1 MLSAE
6 TAGLVG
12 AVAGG
17 LVGGLAVRRR
27 ERTELTELRGQVAKL
42 EPLVAQLEQRCA
54 GLVALQRADAMATAP
69 LLTWPEL
76 GTESPAAVAGIVIV

>member
-1 MLSAE
+1 MLSPEA
-6 TAGLVG
+6 AGLVG

-27 ERTELTELRGQVAKL
+27 ERDQLARLLARID
-42 EPLVAQLEQRCA
+42 QLEERCA
-54 GLVALQRADAMATAP
+54 GLVALQRADLVTAPP

-76 GTESPAAVAGIVIV
+76 ERGARPTGGAGVLIV